1 MCPRVLV
8 LVLVV
13 LASPIAALAGG
24 APVALRV
31 PPKQVCADEAIRVG
45 VRYTGVVYD
54 RLPYHSTPRW
64 FRVRIFDPRGR
75 IVFERRGL
83 ASPSW
88 RLWNFEPRR
97 PGRFRTRYGT
107 AALAGT
113 FTTDV
118 RAC

>member
-1 MCPRVLV
+1 MGSRVLV
-8 LVLVV
+8 LVLVA

-24 APVALRV
+24 APVAMRV
-31 PPKQVCADEAIRVG
+31 PPKQVCAGEAIRLG

-54 RLPYHSTPRW
+54 RLSYHSDPRW
-64 FRVRIFDPRGR
+64 FRVRIVDPQGR

-88 RLWNFEPRR
+88 RVWNYEPRR

-107 AALAGT
+107 AAFAGT

-118 RAC
+118 HGC